1 MEPETTPFDP
11 DDPGMQSEAA
21 LNSLVRR
28 IEAEIAE
35 LHFERFSN
43 NNAISLGMLL
53 VELGTTRALPIAVD
67 IRQSDHV
74 LFHAALD
81 GATPDNDLWLRAK
94 SRTAARYAIPSLLVG
109 LRARQCGGRAEDNP
123 LFDTAIYAAHGG
135 SFPFYIRGAGP
146 VATVTVSGLP
156 QVQDHNLVVEALRLH
171 QRAAAG

>member
-1 MEPETTPFDP
+1 MKPENTPFDP
-11 DDPGMQSEAA
+11 DHPGVQSEAA
-21 LNSLVRR
+21 LNSLIRR
-28 IEAEIAE
+28 VEAEIAE
-35 LHFERFSN
+35 LHFESFSN
-43 NNAISLGMLL
+43 NEAISLGMRL
-53 VELGTTRALPIAVD
+53 VELGTDSALPIAVD
-67 IRQSDHV
+67 IRRSDHV

-109 LRARQCGGRAEDNP
+109 LRARRGGGRAEDNP

-156 QVQDHNLVVEALRLH
+156 QLQDHNLVVEALRLH
-171 QRAAAG
+171 KLAAG